1 MSPSAYI
8 GFGSNLGDR
17 KVKFQEALRA
27 FEGLP
32 KTEVKARSRLY
43 ETDPIG
49 LSDRGPKFLNAV
61 ILLETDL
68 SPRELIGSMRSI
80 ELALGKSVYHRS
92 DKSRVIDLDL
102 LLYGDEHFREEDL
115 EIPHPRMHNRAF
127 VSGPSGRIG
136 SERFD
141 SGAWAD
147 CRGLNSF
154 VTGRGI
160 GGSQAFGLRNRVSD
174 MRC

>member
-17 KVKFQEALRA
+17 KAKFQEALRA
-27 FEGLP
+27 FEHLP
-32 KTEVKARSRLY
+32 KTGVKASSRLY

-49 LSDRGPKFLNAV
+49 ISDRGPKFLNAV

-80 ELALGKSVYHRS
+80 ELALGKSVIHRS

-102 LLYGDEHFREEDL
+102 LLYGDDHFREEDL

-127 VSGPSGRIG
+127 VLAPLAELAPNVLIPTLGRTVEDLIRLLPEG
-136 SERFD
+136 ELAGVRHLD
-141 SGAWAD
+141 PE
-147 CRGLNSF
+147 
-154 VTGRGI
+154 I
-160 GGSQAFGLRNRVSD
+160 E
-174 MRC
+174 